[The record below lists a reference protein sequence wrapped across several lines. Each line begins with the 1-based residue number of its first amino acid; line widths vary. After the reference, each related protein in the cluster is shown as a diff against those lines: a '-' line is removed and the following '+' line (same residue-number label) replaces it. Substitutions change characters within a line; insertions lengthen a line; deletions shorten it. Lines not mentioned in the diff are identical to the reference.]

1 MKKLTPNPFKYGNP
15 VEGDFYL
22 PRPELANTIKNF
34 LENRI
39 NIVLIGPRRF
49 GKTSFSLNLLNEFE
63 KIGYSCLYVDIF
75 NITSHRDFL
84 QQLVRAIRSKQSFK
98 NTLKIW
104 WEKIKR
110 LVPQV
115 SMEIDPMMNNP
126 SFSFTLAQLADE
138 DAKIAIQDLFEGLSS
153 LGDKVIVVLDEFQK
167 ISEIDDKGWLEATLR
182 THFQA
187 LKNVAFLFT
196 GSRKSLIS
204 EMLNDPSRPLYRSC
218 QIIEFPT
225 FGSEFNDWIIQRFST
240 VGIKCEKAAILHLR
254 RLVQDTPNYVQMVC
268 FQLVSQA
275 IPCVGISEIEDV
287 LKMVAQQN
295 AYAYQT
301 ILNSLTLAQQ
311 RALRLAAN
319 EKQSLFQKE
328 FLLKYEIKSAPALYS
343 TINALKAKGIL
354 DEEGAAKGCVLFD
367 DPLFAFW
374 LRLCFKEDPI

>member
-1 MKKLTPNPFKYGNP
+1 MKKLAANPFKFGNP
-15 VEGDFYL
+15 VDGDYYL
-22 PRPELANTIKNF
+22 PRPELSAIIRKF

-39 NIVLIGPRRF
+39 HIVLMGPRRF

-63 KIGYSCLYVDIF
+63 KEGWSCLYVDIF

-84 QQLVRAIRSKQSFK
+84 HQLVRAIRSKKSFGI
-98 NTLKIW
+98 TLKSW
-104 WEKIKR
+104 WERIKR
-110 LVPQV
+110 LTPKV
-115 SMEIDPMMNNP
+115 SVDIDPLMSSSTF
-126 SFSFTLAQLADE
+126 SFSLTQLADE
-138 DAKIAIQDLFEGLSS
+138 DTKTAIQDLLDNLSS
-153 LGDKVIVVLDEFQK
+153 LGSKVIVVLDEFQK
-167 ISEIDDKGWLEATLR
+167 ISEIDDDGWLEATLR
-182 THFQA
+182 SHFQI
-187 LKNVAFLFT
+187 LRNVSFLFT

-204 EMLNDPSRPLYRSC
+204 EMLNSPSRPLYRSC
-218 QIIEFPT
+218 QTMEFPT
-225 FGSEFNDWIIQRFST
+225 FGGEFTDWVVERFST
-240 VGIKCEKAAILHLR
+240 VGIKCERSAVEHLR
-254 RLVQDTPNYVQMVC
+254 ELVQDTPNYVQMVC

-275 IPCVGISEIEDV
+275 FSSIGIREVEEV
-287 LKMVAQQN
+287 LETVARQN

-328 FLLKYEIKSAPALYS
+328 LLLKYEIKSAPALHS

-374 LRLCFKEDPI
+374 LRLCFKEQ